1 MNPENRNAAP
11 LLPLE
16 TDRLTIRQY
25 REEDAQ
31 AYFRLYSNPR
41 VSCFLGEKTDSLE
54 AARREVGQRM
64 LLKDGSEL
72 AVCLKET
79 GEWIGTVF
87 GMWEGDTFS
96 VCWNFL
102 PEFGGMGYAH
112 GAAQAYLIF
121 LFREMGARRIYA
133 YVEDTNL
140 PSQRLCRRL
149 GMRQEGLFV
158 EFVSFVNNPDGT
170 PRYENTMQFAI
181 LKKEWDQLH
190 P

>member
-1 MNPENRNAAP
+1 MNSETRSAAA

-25 REEDAQ
+25 REEDTR
-31 AYFRLYSNPR
+31 AYFRLYANPR
-41 VSCFLGEKTDSLE
+41 VSCFFGERTQSQE
-54 AARREVGQRM
+54 AARREVEQRM
-64 LLKDGSEL
+64 SLDDGSEL

-79 GEWIGTVF
+79 REWIGTVF
-87 GMWEGDTFS
+87 GMWEKDTFS

-102 PEFGGMGYAH
+102 PEFGGMGYAYE
-112 GAAQAYLIF
+112 AAEAYLTF
-121 LFREMGARRIYA
+121 LFQKMGARRIYA
-133 YVEDTNL
+133 NVEDTNL
-140 PSQRLCRRL
+140 PSQRLCRKL

>member
-1 MNPENRNAAP
+1 MNSETRSAAA

-25 REEDAQ
+25 REEDVQ
-31 AYFRLYSNPR
+31 EYFRLYANPR

-54 AARREVGQRM
+54 AARREVEQRM
-64 LLKDGSEL
+64 LLDDGSEL
-72 AVCLKET
+72 AVYLKET

-87 GMWEGDTFS
+87 GMWEKDTFS

-102 PEFGGMGYAH
+102 PEFGGMGYAYE
-112 GAAQAYLIF
+112 AAEAYLTF
-121 LFREMGARRIYA
+121 LFQKKGARRIYA

-140 PSQRLCRRL
+140 PSQRLCRKL

-181 LKKEWDQLH
+181 LKKEWNQLH

>member
-1 MNPENRNAAP
+1 MNLEIRNAAP

-96 VCWNFL
+96 VHQS
-102 PEFGGMGYAH
+102 P
-112 GAAQAYLIF
+112 
-121 LFREMGARRIYA
+121 
-133 YVEDTNL
+133 L
-140 PSQRLCRRL
+140 PSPVPKAGNAAGGAVPGVRHVPESAGRNAA
-149 GMRQEGLFV
+149 V
-158 EFVSFVNNPDGT
+158 
-170 PRYENTMQFAI
+170 
-181 LKKEWDQLH
+181 
-190 P
+190 